1 MSGPTRIDS
10 GGSAID
16 RSTRLDFRHD
26 DQALYGH
33 AGDTVASALLAN
45 GVRIVARSFK
55 YHRPRGIVGVGCEEP
70 NAVVDLRNGEHH
82 DPNARATLEP
92 LRDGMVLRS
101 VHARGTAARD
111 RLAVVDR
118 LHRWIPAAFYYKT
131 FKWPN
136 WDVYEPTI
144 RAMAGLGRLDGA
156 SRARAA
162 SARHVDVDVCV
173 VGAGAAGL
181 DAASRALRAGL
192 RVLLLEQQPWVG
204 GALHWRDGAVE
215 DVAGAEWIAAR
226 LAELEAG
233 GATVLTR
240 ATALATYDHGAVVAV
255 ERGLDPAASPNGER
269 AWIARAR
276 RILLATGAL
285 QRPLVFED
293 NDRPGVMLAD
303 AALAYLRLYGVRA
316 GASAVVATIDD
327 SAYEVAAAL
336 AAAGARC
343 EIVDARPAGPAA
355 ARARSAG
362 IVVHD
367 GERVAAALGRSVV
380 EGARLASGRVIDADL
395 VAVSGGWTPQ
405 IHLYCHA
412 HGRPRWDAA
421 RGAFVPGTPV
431 EGLTVVGAAAGE
443 FPDGWGGPPLLPE
456 STGRRR
462 AWVDLQHDVTTADVD
477 LAVRENFA
485 SVEHLKRYTTL
496 GMAPDQGKTSGV
508 NGIALLAERTGREI
522 GAVGVTTFR
531 PPYVPASFAT
541 LAGRER
547 GELQAPIARWPIENL
562 HREEDAH
569 LRDYGTVLRPAWYGA
584 EAGALER
591 ECRAARERAVVFD
604 ASSLG
609 KIEVIGPDASR
620 LLDFVYYQRMSTL
633 AAGRARYGL
642 ALGEGGAVFDDGVV
656 LCLAPGHYVVSCSS
670 GHVSAM
676 VAHLEE
682 WREDRH
688 DLRRVFVHDATAQWA
703 TLAISGPASRAVV
716 AALSTG
722 IDLDDAAFPHMSVR
736 AGRWQGR
743 ALRVARVSFT
753 GERSYEVSVPASL
766 GAALWRA
773 ARAAGAEPLGLEAL
787 GLLRMEK
794 GYLFIGQ
801 DTDGDTQPQDLGLTG
816 PRDARADAYVG
827 DRSLA
832 LPAARRSGR
841 RQLVGVAVDGCEP
854 LPVGAHAVVRQDGRW
869 RSAGFVTSSG
879 PSFALGRPVA
889 LALIEDG
896 RSRVGERL
904 EFEHLGRRMHG
915 TVVAPCFLDTDGA
928 RLHA

>member
-1 MSGPTRIDS
+1 MSGPCRIDA
-10 GGSAID
+10 GGTAID
-16 RSTRLDFRHD
+16 RSVRVDFSFDGR
-26 DQALYGH
+26 ALHGH
-33 AGDTVASALLAN
+33 PGDTVASALLAN
-45 GVRIVARSFK
+45 GVQIVARSFK
-55 YHRPRGIVGVGCEEP
+55 YHRPRGIVGAGCEEP
-70 NAVVDLRNGEHH
+70 NAVVDLRADERH

-92 LRDGMVLRS
+92 LQRGMTLRS

-111 RLAVVDR
+111 RFAPIDR

-131 FKWPN
+131 FKWPG
-136 WDVYEPTI
+136 WHTYEPAI
-144 RAMAGLGRLDGA
+144 RALAGLGRLDGDARA
-156 SRARAA
+156 SAA

-173 VGAGAAGL
+173 IGAGAAGL
-181 DAASRALRAGL
+181 EAAIRAMRAGR
-192 RVLLLEQQPWVG
+192 RVLVLEQRPWAG
-204 GALHWRDGAVE
+204 GALGWREGTMGDAPGT
-215 DVAGAEWIAAR
+215 EWVAAR
-226 LAELEAG
+226 LAELQSG
-233 GATVLTR
+233 GATLLTR
-240 ATALATYDHGAVVAV
+240 TVALATHDHGSVVAL
-255 ERGLDPAASPNGER
+255 ERGLDRGASPNGER
-269 AWIARAR
+269 AWMVRAR
-276 RILLATGAL
+276 QIVLATGAL

-316 GASAVVATIDD
+316 GARAIVATIDD

-336 AAAGARC
+336 AAAGASC
-343 EIVDARPAGPAA
+343 EIVDARATGAA
-355 ARARSAG
+355 AERARAAG
-362 IVVHD
+362 LVVHD
-367 GERVAAALGRSVV
+367 GERIEAALGRSVV
-380 EGARLASGRVIDADL
+380 VGVRLASGRVLTADL
-395 VAVSGGWTPQ
+395 VAVAGGWTPQ

-412 HGRPRWDAA
+412 LGRPRWDAA
-421 RGAFVPGTPV
+421 LGAFVPGTAV
-431 EGLTVVGAAAGE
+431 DGLAVVGAAAGE
-443 FPDGWGGPPLLPE
+443 FPGGWGGPPLLPA

-462 AWVDLQHDVTTADVD
+462 AWVDLQHDVTTADID
-477 LAVRENFA
+477 LAVRENYA

-508 NGIALLAERTGREI
+508 NGIALLAARTGREV

-547 GELQAPIARWPIENL
+547 GELQSPVARWPLENL
-562 HREEDAH
+562 HRQEGAH
-569 LRDYGTVLRPAWYGA
+569 FRDYGTVLRPAWYGP

-591 ECRAARERAVVFD
+591 ECRAARERAAVFD

-609 KIEVIGPDASR
+609 KIEVIGPDAAR

-656 LCLAPGHYVVSCSS
+656 LCVAPGRYVVSCSS
-670 GHVSAM
+670 SHVSAM
-676 VAHLEE
+676 LAHLEE

-703 TLAISGPASRAVV
+703 TLAISGPFSRAVV
-716 AALSTG
+716 AALSLG
-722 IDLDDAAFPHMSVR
+722 VDLDDAAFPHMHVR
-736 AGRWQGR
+736 TGSWAGRPC
-743 ALRVARVSFT
+743 RVARVSFT

-766 GAALWRA
+766 GGSLWRA
-773 ARAAGAEPLGLEAL
+773 AREAGAEPLGLEAL

-816 PRDARADAYVG
+816 PRDARTDAYVG

-832 LPAARRSGR
+832 LPAARQRGR
-841 RQLVGVAVDGCEP
+841 RQFVGVAVEGGEP
-854 LPVGAHAVVRQDGRW
+854 LPVGAHAVVIQDGRW
-869 RSAGFVTSSG
+869 RSAGFVSSSG
-879 PSFALGRPVA
+879 PSHALGRPVA

-896 RSRVGERL
+896 RERLGESL
-904 EFEHLGRRMHG
+904 EFEHLGRRLRG
-915 TVVAPCFLDTDGA
+915 TLVAPCFLDPDGA

>member
-1 MSGPTRIDS
+1 MSGPTRIDA
-10 GGSAID
+10 GGSEID
-16 RSTRLDFRHD
+16 RGTRLDFRYD
-26 DQALYGH
+26 DRALRGH

-70 NAVVDLRNGEHH
+70 NAVVDLRVGEHH

-92 LRDGMVLRS
+92 LRDGMLLRS

-111 RLAVVDR
+111 RLAIVDR
-118 LHRWIPAAFYYKT
+118 LHRWIPAAFYYKP

-144 RAMAGLGRLDGA
+144 RAMAGLGRLDGE
-156 SRARAA
+156 SRAWAA
-162 SARHVDVDVCV
+162 SARHVDADVCV

-181 DAASRALRAGL
+181 DAACRALRAGT
-192 RVLLLEQQPWVG
+192 RVLLIEQQPWVG
-204 GALHWRDGAVE
+204 GALRWRDRAVE
-215 DVAGAEWIAAR
+215 GVAGADWIAAR

-240 ATALATYDHGAVVAV
+240 TTALATYDHGSVVGI
-255 ERGLDPAASPNGER
+255 ERGVDASASSNGER
-269 AWIARAR
+269 AWIVRAR
-276 RILLATGAL
+276 RMLLATGAL

-316 GASAVVATIDD
+316 GERTVVATIDD
-327 SAYEVAAAL
+327 SAYEL
-336 AAAGARC
+336 AAVLVEAGARC
-343 EIVDARPAGPAA
+343 EIVDSRPAGAA
-355 ARARSAG
+355 TERARAAG
-362 IVVHD
+362 LVVHD
-367 GERVAAALGRSVV
+367 GERVEAALGRSVV
-380 EGARLASGRVIDADL
+380 DGVRLASGRVIEADL
-395 VAVSGGWTPQ
+395 VAMSGGWTPQ

-412 HGRPRWDAA
+412 HGRPRWDATL
-421 RGAFVPGTPV
+421 GAFVPGTQV
-431 EGLTVVGAAAGE
+431 EGLAVVGAANGE
-443 FPDGWGGPPLLPE
+443 FPDGWGGPPMLPANG
-456 STGRRR
+456 GRRR

-477 LAVRENFA
+477 LAVRENYA

-508 NGIALLAERTGREI
+508 NGIALLAARTGREV

-531 PPYVPASFAT
+531 PPYVPASLAT

-547 GELQAPIARWPIENL
+547 GELQAPLARWPLENM
-562 HREEDAH
+562 HREEGAQF
-569 LRDYGTVLRPAWYGA
+569 RDYGTVLRPAWYGA
-584 EAGALER
+584 EQGALER
-591 ECRAARERAVVFD
+591 ECRAARERVVVFD

-609 KIEVIGPDASR
+609 KIEVIGPDAAR

-633 AAGRARYGL
+633 APGRARYGL
-642 ALGEGGAVFDDGVV
+642 ALGESGTVFDDGVV
-656 LCLAPGHYVVSCSS
+656 LCVGPGHYVVSCSS
-670 GHVSAM
+670 SHVSAM
-676 VAHLEE
+676 VSHLEE
-682 WREDRH
+682 WREDHH

-703 TLAISGPASRAVV
+703 TLAISGPGSRAVV
-716 AALSTG
+716 AALSSG
-722 IDLDDAAFPHMSVR
+722 IDLDDAAFPHMHVR

-743 ALRVARVSFT
+743 ALRIARVSFT

-766 GAALWRA
+766 GASLWRA
-773 ARAAGAEPLGLEAL
+773 ARATGAEPLGLEAL

-801 DTDGDTQPQDLGLTG
+801 DTDGDTQPQDLGMTG
-816 PRDARADAYVG
+816 PRDARKDSYVG

-841 RQLVGVAVDGCEP
+841 RQFVGVAVEGTEP
-854 LPVGAHAVVRQDGRW
+854 LPVGAHAVVQQDGRW

-879 PSFALGRPVA
+879 PSHALGRPVA

-896 RSRVGERL
+896 RERHGSVL
-904 EFEHLGRRMHG
+904 EFEHLGRRMRG
-915 TVVAPCFLDTDGA
+915 TLVAPCFLDPDGA